1 MVKILTSISDAKSI
15 AVMMLAIIIIMMIA
29 LSLII
34 IDLLVLKFS
43 HDRFLIKGL
52 LGHKHTST
60 WAHLLGWAHKH
71 MSTLALDKHWSTQAH
86 KPTSTQLYFAPTSFV
101 LSSSLHLPCVTFPPD
116 FFSSNILPLEIVVK
130 YFAIYGCCL
139 NDLKET
145 TVAWIMI
152 TW

>member
-60 WAHLLGWAHKH
+60 
-71 MSTLALDKHWSTQAH
+71 
-86 KPTSTQLYFAPTSFV
+86 
-101 LSSSLHLPCVTFPPD
+101 
-116 FFSSNILPLEIVVK
+116 
-130 YFAIYGCCL
+130 
-139 NDLKET
+139 
-145 TVAWIMI
+145 
-152 TW
+152 